1 MRGLKC
7 ASLNNSHINSH
18 RNHTNRIFYN
28 DIFITIDRSIELFG
42 VFGDYYAS
50 GQDARVTKSL
60 DVTENDDVNP

>member
-7 ASLNNSHINSH
+7 ASL
-18 RNHTNRIFYN
+18 F
-28 DIFITIDRSIELFG
+28 D

-50 GQDARVTKSL
+50 GEDAKVTKSL